1 MKKLSTGD
9 DATLGSHRKLAAI
22 AFGEDS
28 PAVKFLDKKIA
39 DSPNGANEEVVADE
53 GQMVFMLAKIHTGK
67 TSDIEK

>member
-28 PAVKFLDKKIA
+28 KAVKFLDKLIS
-39 DSPNGANEEVVADE
+39 DSPNGENEEAVADE
-53 GQMVFMLAKIHTGK
+53 GQMIYVLARIHAGK
-67 TSDIEK
+67 TLEAT